1 MPTTTNTQ
9 TTTTPTPIPN
19 ASQMNG
25 AVQVVP
31 GAVDAGSNNQIGITD
46 LGGQLAAD
54 PGVLFN
60 DDMNLSSNLPQITN
74 AQVQAGQQGD
84 ITATSPTPTAQAG
97 QVSNTSQA
105 GPASGNTQAA
115 PVNTATTA
123 DKVATDGQMN
133 AAQGQ
138 VSQNAQVNT
147 SGVELNTEAIGQGQ
161 TETGKA
167 LNTAAQQNISNIID
181 TSTMA
186 GKLLADQLG
195 EGNYTDSK
203 ATLKGQLDILQS
215 EFVDPTTGQP
225 KIPAWAAGTARQVSR
240 IAAFKGMTG
249 SAATAAMAQAIMEAS
264 IPIAQQDAAFFQ
276 TLTVKNLDNR
286 QEQTINK
293 ANVLSKMDMANM
305 DARMQAAVTNANNFM
320 QMDMKNLDNA
330 QQAEAINT
338 QARVQSI
345 LEDAKSENTN
355 RLFVAQSQNEKDMF
369 YSNLGASIDQFN
381 ASQQNAMKQFNAG
394 EITDVNKFNSDLE
407 NNREQ
412 FYKNMQFQID
422 TANAKWRQ
430 TVTLTENGQAFEAAA
445 TDVKNK
451 VGVSVEQ
458 LNRLWDRS
466 DALLDYAWKTAD
478 NDADRKNQV
487 ALMKLQANIN
497 QAAQDSAGAGSLI
510 GQLLGIG
517 GSILL
522 GALGF

>member
-1 MPTTTNTQ
+1 MP
-9 TTTTPTPIPN
+9 
-19 ASQMNG
+19 NG
-25 AVQVVP
+25 SVQVVP
-31 GAVDAGSNNQIGITD
+31 GAVDTGSNNQIGITD

-60 DDMNLSSNLPQITN
+60 DDMNLSSNLPNVTDQ
-74 AQVQAGQQGD
+74 QVQDGQQGN
-84 ITATSPTPTAQAG
+84 ITPTGPTQQAQAG
-97 QVSNTSQA
+97 QVTNTSTA
-105 GPASGNTQAA
+105 GPATGQTQANQ
-115 PVNTATTA
+115 VQTATTA
-123 DKVATDGQMN
+123 DQVAQNGQMN
-133 AAQGQ
+133 AQQGA
-138 VSQNAQVNT
+138 VNSQAQVNT
-147 SGVELNTEAIGQGQ
+147 AGVEIDTAAVAAGQ
-161 TETGKA
+161 TPTGQA
-167 LNTAAQQNISNIID
+167 LNQAAQQNIANIID

-186 GKLLADQLG
+186 GKLLAEQLG
-195 EGNYTDSK
+195 EGNYTDAK
-203 ATLKGQLDILQS
+203 ATLKGQLDILQN
-215 EFVDPTTGQP
+215 EFVDPATGQP
-225 KIPAWAAGTARQVSR
+225 KIPAWAAGTARNVSR

-249 SAATAAMAQAIMEAS
+249 TAATAAMAQALMEAS
-264 IPIAQQDAAFFQ
+264 IPVAQQDAAFFQ
-276 TLTVKNLDNR
+276 TVTLKNLDNR

-338 QARVQSI
+338 QARIQSI

-369 YSNLGASIDQFN
+369 YSNLNASIEQFN
-381 ASQQNAMKQFNAG
+381 SNQQNAMKQFNAG
-394 EITDVNKFNSDLE
+394 ELTDVNKFNADLE

-430 TVTLTENGQAFEAAA
+430 TVTLTENAQAFEAAS
-445 TDVKNK
+445 TDVKNR
-451 VGVSVEQ
+451 VGVSAEQ

-497 QAAQDSAGAGSLI
+497 SAAADSAGTGSLI

-522 GALGF
+522 GKLGF